1 MKLNM
6 ISSLSMSVET
16 CGAAELFERTRN
28 TGQFVKR
35 AYIIRSELVS
45 PRILDDVIAEHRN
58 YLEELAANGKLLAA
72 GPFIPG
78 GLESKYNGAGMIV
91 VYADSEDE
99 ARRIGE
105 DDPMH
110 RKGVRKFT
118 IDFWL
123 VRHVSHSHK
132 EIL

>member
-1 MKLNM
+1 
-6 ISSLSMSVET
+6 MSAET
-16 CGAAELFERTRN
+16 SEAAELFERTRN

-35 AYIIRSELVS
+35 AYIIKSEPVNPS
-45 PRILDDVIAEHRN
+45 IFDDVVDEHRD
-58 YLEELAANGKLLAA
+58 YLEELAAKGKLLAA

-78 GLESKYNGAGMIV
+78 GSERKESGVGMIV

-105 DDPMH
+105 EDPMH

-123 VRHVSHSHK
+123 VKHVSHSHK

>member
-1 MKLNM
+1 
-6 ISSLSMSVET
+6 MSTQSQET
-16 CGAAELFERTRN
+16 YRAAELFEQTRN
-28 TGQFVKR
+28 AGQFVKR
-35 AYIIRSELVS
+35 AYIIRSELVD
-45 PRILDDVIAEHRN
+45 PEKFNDVIDKHRD
-58 YLEELAANGKLLAA
+58 YLEELAAKGKLLAA
-72 GPFIPG
+72 GPFVSG
-78 GLESKYNGAGMIV
+78 GSESKYSGVGMIV

-105 DDPMH
+105 EDPMH

-123 VRHVSHSHK
+123 IKHVSPSHK

>member
-1 MKLNM
+1 M
-6 ISSLSMSVET
+6 ICSLRMSTET
-16 CGAAELFERTRN
+16 READELFERTRN
-28 TGQFVKR
+28 TGQFAKR
-35 AYIIRSELVS
+35 AYIIKSEPVNLT
-45 PRILDDVIAEHRN
+45 IFDDVIDEHRG
-58 YLEELAANGKLLAA
+58 YIEKLAATGKLLAA

-78 GLESKYNGAGMIV
+78 GSESKESGVGMIV

-99 ARRIGE
+99 ARRMGE
-105 DDPMH
+105 EDPMH

-123 VRHVSHSHK
+123 VKHVSHSHK

>member
-1 MKLNM
+1 
-6 ISSLSMSVET
+6 MSTET
-16 CGAAELFERTRN
+16 REAAELFERTRN

-35 AYIIRSELVS
+35 AYIIRSELVN
-45 PRILDDVIAEHRN
+45 PDIFDDVIDEHRD
-58 YLEELAANGKLLAA
+58 YIEKLAAKSKLLAA

-78 GLESKYNGAGMIV
+78 GSQSKYSGVGMIV

-99 ARRIGE
+99 ARCIGE
-105 DDPMH
+105 EDPMH

-123 VRHVSHSHK
+123 VKHVSHSHM